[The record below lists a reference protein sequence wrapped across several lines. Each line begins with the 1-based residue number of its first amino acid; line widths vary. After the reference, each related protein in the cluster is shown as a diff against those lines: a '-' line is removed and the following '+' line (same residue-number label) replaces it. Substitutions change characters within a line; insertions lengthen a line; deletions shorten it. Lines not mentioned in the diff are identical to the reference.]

1 MKKIITSLLLSTIVC
16 ASSMSSASPVSTKYV
31 FLDDQ
36 LNTVDG
42 QNVDEDVISAETIV
56 RNSNRIIVIT
66 PDNATTDI
74 RDSNRTDIT
83 PADNKDSNR
92 TDIGDNVSPERFTVV
107 IMEEKTF
114 NKFMDL
120 R

>member
-1 MKKIITSLLLSTIVC
+1 MKKIIALLLLFTV
-16 ASSMSSASPVSTKYV
+16 AFVSSMSIASHVSTRYV

-36 LNTVDG
+36 LNTVNG

-83 PADNKDSNR
+83 HADNKDSNR
-92 TDIGDNVSPERFTVV
+92 TDIDDNSSPEKSTIV
-107 IMEEKTF
+107 IMEETTF

>member
-42 QNVDEDVISAETIV
+42 QKVDSDVIPVETIV
-56 RNSNRIIVIT
+56 RNSNRIVVIT
-66 PDNATTDI
+66 PDNGTDN
-74 RDSNRTDIT
+74 RDSNRTDT
-83 PADNKDSNR
+83 GDRDSNR
-92 TDIGDNVSPERFTVV
+92 TDTGNNNLPERFTIV
-107 IMEEKTF
+107 IMEETTF